1 MNETLISVEQLSL
14 SFPNHLVLSDLSF
27 KVHRGEFLGIIGEN
41 GVGKTTLVRLIL
53 KQLRPSAGKIN
64 IKPGLKIGY
73 VPQFRN
79 VDVEYPLSIE
89 DFISLNFTGIKL
101 PWLSLKEK
109 AKVQSVIKQVNLD
122 HIAKRPLG
130 LASGGEKQKAYLA
143 QALIND
149 PDLLI
154 LDESTASLDPNTK
167 RELLDVVLRLNK
179 ALGLTVIFVSHDMQV
194 IHEYPDHFL
203 WLTKQGYTQGP
214 IDELHNDSKEGEYV

>member
-1 MNETLISVEQLSL
+1 MRETLISVENLSL
-14 SFPNHLVLSDLSF
+14 NFPNHQVLSDLSF
-27 KVHRGEFLGIIGEN
+27 DVQRGEFLGIIGEN
-41 GVGKTTLVRLIL
+41 GVGKTTLIRVIL
-53 KQLRPSAGKIN
+53 NQLKPSSGRIR
-64 IKPGLKIGY
+64 IKDGLRIGY

-101 PWLSLKEK
+101 PWLSRKEK
-109 AKVQSVIKQVNLD
+109 QKIQKVIKQVNLE
-122 HIAKRPLG
+122 HISKRPLG

-179 ALGLTVIFVSHDMQV
+179 ELGLTIIFVSHDMQV

-203 WLTKQGYTQGP
+203 WLTKDGYTSGP
-214 IDELHNDSKEGEYV
+214 ISELHNDSKEGEYV